1 MEEQNNLKFNC
12 KDFGEFEMVSPT
24 NDAVLNLS
32 LTEHLGL
39 NHPIKLLKRLESRS
53 VNGLTIKTDY
63 KAKGNK
69 YNEIFTLIVV
79 SKQNGAV
86 ISTYYQGFIA
96 DETHFSY
103 DPDRQII
110 TLPNDDG
117 IPIIP
122 NDVEVIYAYVR

>member
-12 KDFGEFEMVSPT
+12 EDFCEFEMVSPT
-24 NDAVLNLS
+24 NDEVLNLYLS
-32 LTEHLGL
+32 VDLGL
-39 NHPIKLLKRLESRS
+39 NHPIHPLKRLESRS

-63 KAKGNK
+63 KVKGNK
-69 YNEIFTLIVV
+69 GDEISILKVI

-86 ISTYYQGFIA
+86 LNTYYQGVIA

-103 DPDRQII
+103 DSDKQTI
-110 TLPNDDG
+110 TLPNDNG